1 MTVKYP
7 QVSVKLVGED
17 GNAFSIIARVTS
29 ALRSA
34 GVSKEERDL
43 FQAEAMKG
51 DYNQLLGVVMDW
63 VNCDEEDEEDE
74 DTEDEFDDE
83 DEDFYE
89 DDEDEDWL
97 DEEESDEDE

>member
-1 MTVKYP
+1 MSVKYP
-7 QVSVKLVGED
+7 NVSVKLVGED
-17 GNAFSIIARVTS
+17 GNAFSIVARVTS

-63 VNCDEEDEEDE
+63 VN
-74 DTEDEFDDE
+74 TDDE
-83 DEDFYE
+83 YEVFADDDDDDDFYE
-89 DDEDEDWL
+89 DDEEEDWV
-97 DEEESDEDE
+97 DESESDEDE